1 MKKKHLEKTLNAL
14 KSNLAKNAVTPEAQN
29 LIDELTAILADLA
42 NDPDVEYNEADVMA
56 KVTALAEKA
65 GAEAA
70 AEAAAEVASSFE
82 KKFKTKNELDV
93 KLAREL
99 FGQALLNSA
108 GRGKGVFKKEFEAL
122 LSQNKITGMPT
133 LTEVFP
139 EIQTKFEKTSI
150 LSKLRKLGTQN
161 LKIPVSLQAD
171 DSTDVRAQGHKS
183 YDSDGA
189 AVAKGDQILT
199 LTPKSLTLGAIYKK
213 ISVPKLMSY
222 QTGNVGQLMSW
233 LANELIERIDNE
245 IQRVIL
251 VGDGRTTGATNKIT
265 SFETI
270 GTKTQADAYTVYAET
285 SNALPTLSKVRAM
298 IDQMDGSKPITLY
311 AHPAVITKLQ
321 AYQYASGGAVSYIT
335 DEVLANQLGV
345 AEIVR
350 TKMLIGAVPA
360 AGKTA
365 AKYPLIVAIQ
375 HDSYGYI
382 GSDLFSV
389 DYEKWDYNQDV
400 LMAEIFAG
408 GGVIKPNASGVLK
421 VAVPAASSS

>member
-29 LIDELTAILADLA
+29 LIDEITAILEELA

-65 GAEAA
+65 G

-108 GRGKGVFKKEFEAL
+108 GRGKGVFKKEFETL
-122 LSQNKITGMPT
+122 LSQNKITGLPT

-161 LKIPVSLQAD
+161 LNIPVSLQAD
-171 DSTDVRAQGHKS
+171 DSTNVRAKGHQP

-189 AVAKGDQILT
+189 DVAKIDQILT
-199 LTPKSLTLGAIYKK
+199 LTPKALTLGAIYKK

-251 VGDGRTTGATNKIT
+251 VGDGRAAGTNKIT

-270 GTKTQADAYTVYAET
+270 GTKTQADAYTVYAEKA
-285 SNALPTLSKVRAM
+285 NALPSLADVRALV
-298 IDQMDGSKPITLY
+298 DQMDNSKPITMY
-311 AHPAVITKLQ
+311 AHPAVITNLQ
-321 AYQYASGGAVSYIT
+321 SFQYASGGAVSYIT
-335 DEVLANQLGV
+335 DEILANQLGV

-360 AGKTA
+360 TGATA
-365 AKYPLIVAIQ
+365 AKYPLIVFLQ
-375 HDSYGYI
+375 GESYGYI

-421 VAVPAASSS
+421 VTVPATSIP

>member
-1 MKKKHLEKTLNAL
+1 MMKKKHLEKTLNAL

-29 LIDELTAILADLA
+29 LIDEITAILAELA

-65 GAEAA
+65 G

-108 GRGKGVFKKEFEAL
+108 GRGKGVFKKEFESL
-122 LSQNKITGMPT
+122 LSQNKITGLPT

-161 LKIPVSLQAD
+161 LNIPVSLQED
-171 DSTDVRAQGHKS
+171 DSTNVRAQGHTAYNS
-183 YDSDGA
+183 AGA
-189 AVAKGDQILT
+189 DVAKVDQILAIN
-199 LTPKSLTLGAIYKK
+199 PKNLTLGAIYKR
-213 ISVPKLMSY
+213 IRVPKLMSY

-245 IQRVIL
+245 LQRVIL
-251 VGDGRTTGATNKIT
+251 VGDGRAAGATNKIT

-270 GTKTQADAYTVYAET
+270 GTKTQADAYTVYAEKA
-285 SNALPTLSKVRAM
+285 NALPTLADVRALV
-298 IDQMDGSKPITLY
+298 DQMDSSKPITMY
-311 AHPAVITKLQ
+311 AHPAVITNLQ
-321 AYQYASGGAVSYIT
+321 SFQYAAGGAVSYIT

-350 TKMLIGAVPA
+350 TKMLVGAVPA
-360 AGKTA
+360 AGEAA
-365 AKYPLIVAIQ
+365 AKYPLIVFIQ

-421 VAVPAASSS
+421 VTVPAASGS

>member
-1 MKKKHLEKTLNAL
+1 MDDIKR
-14 KSNLAKNAVTPEAQN
+14 
-29 LIDELTAILADLA
+29 LITEVE
-42 NDPDVEYNEADVMA
+42 NDPDVEYNEADIMA
-56 KVTALAEKA
+56 KVTELAKKA

-70 AEAAAEVASSFE
+70 SEVASSFE
-82 KKFKTKNELDV
+82 NRFRSVKNELDV

-108 GRGKGVFKKEFEAL
+108 GRGKGVFKKEFEGL
-122 LSQNKITGMPT
+122 LAQNKITGLPT

-161 LKIPVSLQAD
+161 LNIPVSLQAD
-171 DSTDVRAQGHKS
+171 DSIDVRAKGHVA
-183 YDSDGA
+183 YDGDGA
-189 AVAKGDQILT
+189 AVAKVDQILT

-245 IQRVIL
+245 LQRVIL
-251 VGDGRTTGATNKIT
+251 IGDGRSAGTDKIT

-270 GTKTQADAYTVYAET
+270 GTKTAADAYTVYKDTA
-285 SNALPTLSKVRAM
+285 NALPTLADVRAL
-298 IDQMDGSKPITLY
+298 IDQMDSSKPITLY
-311 AHPAVITKLQ
+311 AHPAVITNMQ
-321 AYQYASGGAVSYIT
+321 AYQYAAGGAVSYIT
-335 DEVLANQLGV
+335 DDVLANQIGV

-350 TKMLIGAVPA
+350 TKMLPGAVPA
-360 AGKTA
+360 KKATA
-365 AKYPLIVAIQ
+365 EKYPLIIAFQ
-375 HDSYGYI
+375 PDSYGYI

-408 GGVIKPNASGVLK
+408 GGIIKPNASAVLK
-421 VAVPAASSS
+421 VAVPAT

>member
-14 KSNLAKNAVTPEAQN
+14 KSNLAKNAVTPEAQT
-29 LIDELTAILADLA
+29 LIDEITAILAELA
-42 NDPDVEYNEADVMA
+42 NDPDVEYNEADVLA
-56 KVTALAEKA
+56 KVAALAEKA

-70 AEAAAEVASSFE
+70 AEVASSFE
-82 KKFKTKNELDV
+82 KRFKTKNELDV

-108 GRGKGVFKKEFEAL
+108 GRGKGVFKKEFESL
-122 LSQNKITGMPT
+122 LSQNKITGLPT

-161 LKIPVSLQAD
+161 LNIPVSLQAD
-171 DSTDVRAQGHKS
+171 DSTDVRAQGHTA

-189 AVAKGDQILT
+189 AVAKVDQILT
-199 LTPKSLTLGAIYKK
+199 LTPKALTLGAIYKK

-245 IQRVIL
+245 LQRVIL
-251 VGDGRTTGATNKIT
+251 VGDGRLSTATNKIS

-270 GTKTQADAYTVYAET
+270 GTKTSADAYTVYSET
-285 SNALPTLSKVRAM
+285 ENVLPTLADVRALV
-298 IDQMDGSKPITLY
+298 DQMDNSKPITMY
-311 AHPAVITKLQ
+311 ANAKVVTGMQ

-335 DEVLANQLGV
+335 DEVLAAQIGV

-350 TKMLIGAVPA
+350 TKMLQGSVPA
-360 AGKTA
+360 KVVAA
-365 AKYPLIVAIQ
+365 AKYPLIVLLQ
-375 HDSYGYI
+375 GDSYGYI
-382 GSDLFSV
+382 GSDLFGIN
-389 DYEKWDYNQDV
+389 YEKWDFNEDV
-400 LMAEIFAG
+400 LMAEVFAG

-421 VAVPAASSS
+421 VAVPAAG

>member
-14 KSNLAKNAVTPEAQN
+14 KSNLAKNAVTPEGQA
-29 LIDELTAILADLA
+29 LIDEITAILSDLA
-42 NDPDVEYNEADVMA
+42 NDPDVEYNEADIMA
-56 KVTALAEKA
+56 KVTAAASKA
-65 GAEAA
+65 G

-82 KKFKTKNELDV
+82 KKFKPAKNELDV

-108 GRGKGVFKKEFEAL
+108 GRGKGVFKKEFEGL
-122 LSQNKITGMPT
+122 LAQNKITGLPT

-161 LKIPVSLQAD
+161 LNIPVSLQED
-171 DSTDVRAQGHKS
+171 DSTDVRAQGHTA

-189 AVAKGDQILT
+189 AVAKVDQILT

-245 IQRVIL
+245 LQRVIL
-251 VGDGRTTGATNKIT
+251 VGDGRAAGATNKIT

-270 GTKTQADAYTVYAET
+270 GTKTAADAYTVYAEKA
-285 SNALPTLSKVRAM
+285 NALPTLADVRALV
-298 IDQMDGSKPITLY
+298 DQMDSSKPITLY
-311 AHPAVITKLQ
+311 AHPAVITNLQ
-321 AYQYASGGAVSYIT
+321 SYQYAAGGAVSYIT
-335 DEVLANQLGV
+335 DEVLANQIGV
-345 AEIVR
+345 SEIVR
-350 TKMLIGAVPA
+350 TKMLPGAVPA
-360 AGKTA
+360 PVVAA
-365 AKYPLIVAIQ
+365 AKYPLIIAIQ

-408 GGVIKPNASGVLK
+408 GGIIKPNASGVLK
-421 VAVPAASSS
+421 VAVPAAS

>member
-29 LIDELTAILADLA
+29 LIDEITAILAELA

-56 KVTALAEKA
+56 KVTALAEKV
-65 GAEAA
+65 G

-122 LSQNKITGMPT
+122 LSQNKITGLPT

-161 LKIPVSLQAD
+161 LNIPVSLQAD
-171 DSTDVRAQGHKS
+171 DSTYVRAQGHTA
-183 YDSDGA
+183 YDSSG
-189 AVAKGDQILT
+189 AVAKVDQILT

-245 IQRVIL
+245 LQRVIL
-251 VGDGRTTGATNKIT
+251 VGDGRAAGAANKIT

-270 GTKTQADAYTVYAET
+270 GTKTQTDAYTVYAEKA
-285 SNALPTLSKVRAM
+285 NALPTLADVRSM
-298 IDQMDGSKPITLY
+298 IDQMDSSKPITLY
-311 AHPAVITKLQ
+311 AHPAVITNLQ

-360 AGKTA
+360 AGA
-365 AKYPLIVAIQ
+365 AAATYPLIVAIQ

-421 VAVPAASSS
+421 VAVPKASGS

>member
-14 KSNLAKNAVTPEAQN
+14 KSNLAKNAVTPEAQT
-29 LIDELTAILADLA
+29 LIDEITAILAELA
-42 NDPDVEYNEADVMA
+42 NDPDVEYNEADVIA
-56 KVTALAEKA
+56 KVTELAKQA
-65 GAEAA
+65 G

-99 FGQALLNSA
+99 FGQALMNSA
-108 GRGKGVFKKEFEAL
+108 GRGKGVFKKEFEGL
-122 LSQNKITGMPT
+122 LSQNKITGLPT

-161 LKIPVSLQAD
+161 LNIPVSLQAD
-171 DSTDVRAQGHKS
+171 DSTDVRAQGHTA
-183 YDSDGA
+183 YDGDGA
-189 AVAKGDQILT
+189 AVAKVDQNLAI
-199 LTPKSLTLGAIYKK
+199 TPKNLTLGAIYKK

-245 IQRVIL
+245 LQRVIL
-251 VGDGRTTGATNKIT
+251 VGDGRSAGATNKIT

-270 GTKTQADAYTVYAET
+270 GTKTQADAYTVYAEKA
-285 SNALPTLSKVRAM
+285 NALPSLADVRALV
-298 IDQMDGSKPITLY
+298 DQMDNSKPITMY
-311 AHPAVITKLQ
+311 AHPAVVTNLQ
-321 AYQYASGGAVSYIT
+321 SFQYASGGAVSYIT

-345 AEIVR
+345 SEIVR
-350 TKMLIGAVPA
+350 TKMLAGAVPA
-360 AGKTA
+360 AGAAA
-365 AKYPLIVAIQ
+365 AKYPLIVFLQ
-375 HDSYGYI
+375 GESYGYI

-408 GGVIKPNASGVLK
+408 GGVIKPNSSGVLK
-421 VAVPAASSS
+421 VAVPAASGS

>member
-14 KSNLAKNAVTPEAQN
+14 KSNLAKNAVTAEAQT
-29 LIDELTAILADLA
+29 LIDEITAILAELA

-65 GAEAA
+65 G

-108 GRGKGVFKKEFEAL
+108 GRGKGVFKKEFENL
-122 LSQNKITGMPT
+122 LSQNKITGLPT

-161 LKIPVSLQAD
+161 LNIPISLQED
-171 DSTDVRAQGHKS
+171 DSTDVRAKGHTA
-183 YDSDGA
+183 YDSNGA
-189 AVAKGDQILT
+189 DVAKVDQILT
-199 LTPKSLTLGAIYKK
+199 LTPKNLTLGAIYKK

-245 IQRVIL
+245 LQRVIL
-251 VGDGRTTGATNKIT
+251 VGDGRSAGTDKIT

-285 SNALPTLSKVRAM
+285 SNVLPTLANVRALV
-298 IDQMDGSKPITLY
+298 DQMDSSKPISLY
-311 AHPAVITKLQ
+311 AHPAVITNLE

-350 TKMLIGAVPA
+350 TKMLAGSVPA
-360 AGKTA
+360 KGEAA
-365 AKYPLIVAIQ
+365 AKYPLIVLLQ
-375 HDSYGYI
+375 GDSYGYI

-421 VAVPAASSS
+421 VAVPATA